1 MSDLLS
7 IGSSGILAYQYAL
20 TATSNNIANAAVE
33 GYSRQEVEL
42 GTSLPRLVGVQFFGS
57 GTYVQGLKRQ
67 FNEFIEANLRRSR
80 SELEGQAP
88 LVSYA
93 NRVFDVL
100 ASKQIGLSTAFSKFF
115 SSVRSLAVEPA
126 SLIARSTMLREVDGV
141 ASSFRQV
148 AGQLDLLG
156 EETYQGLLSA
166 TAQVNTLGAELA
178 TLIAC

>member
-67 FNEFIEANLRRSR
+67 SMSSSRQTFVVVAANSKAKRRW
-80 SELEGQAP
+80 
-88 LVSYA
+88 
-93 NRVFDVL
+93 
-100 ASKQIGLSTAFSKFF
+100 
-115 SSVRSLAVEPA
+115 
-126 SLIARSTMLREVDGV
+126 
-141 ASSFRQV
+141 
-148 AGQLDLLG
+148 
-156 EETYQGLLSA
+156 
-166 TAQVNTLGAELA
+166 
-178 TLIAC
+178 